1 MATLGDLNPN
11 LYKKS
16 QLQLENEARAAKQ
29 AQQDAVNRQSRE
41 YIGAGV
47 TPDQIRV
54 TTQPKP
60 FTEPGAN
67 LSFVLQDQNQ
77 YMGPVATMGQL
88 NPALNQKS
96 QLQLENERR
105 AQQATAQPTTQQNI
119 PGETD
124 LMRQARERNQS
135 MINEGI
141 TYGNQRSTTPAQY
154 DTASFQAQSGYG
166 NMRGGVQNIAP
177 ELFTGRV
184 APKVG
189 TDTRKTALEQKVT
202 DAMARYKALGGTV
215 PDPSHPRYREALQAY
230 DDMQNSLREL
240 YGYEQ
245 GEGQQVQ
252 QQLAQ
257 QTNQLAGREASE
269 MAQTLGNLGSIAG
282 GQDMMGGLPSTG
294 DQRFDAQIAMAGGM
308 YGDEMRLLEDQR
320 KKNDELTKNRII
332 NSLWQTNISEL
343 GYQKEDLN
351 RMTTDQLMSLAATEG
366 LDLSKSI
373 KDRLSA
379 VGKVQIENEK
389 LAQERELADVEMTRR
404 QFERQFGR
412 AIAEREDFNTQQ
424 DTKLRRMLGMF
435 GGGQVQDLAGNMAVM
450 DAQEKGRQALDD
462 LRADYGDRMDSLG
475 RQYTAIS
482 QTHTNNIRLIE
493 NDMSN
498 KIEGA
503 FANLLGQI
511 DGYIE
516 SGVKNE
522 AEITKAVLGAK
533 KEYLKTYM
541 DVTNKAADFIQ
552 KQNEQTFNQIM
563 KLQEAQREEDK
574 NLSAMYGVVFQGGR
588 PALDKNGME
597 IPTFDNMKFMREGDK
612 IKSEQEGIIYENGQP
627 KLDSRGRTIPTLTAR
642 KLEQDINQFEQ
653 TYALNV
659 AKFNQ
664 DAQQFGMNYA
674 LAQQKF
680 AQDSAMDNAKFMMD
694 AEKNGYDVSL
704 VGASSTS
711 FNGAN
716 AKYSPVATPDGSVQF
731 NIRTGTVPPNGREQ
745 CGEFVND
752 ALGMKVF
759 GDSIEQKRSKITTQ
773 VPNAGSAFVQSTQG
787 PYGHVGLIEA
797 VSGTDSLGRPTALRF
812 VDSNYGGNG
821 VVQRGVMTISYDK
834 KGNPTYKRNGQVVR
848 IDGFTDG
855 ILPSAQREQARTGE
869 SQYGPQRPE
878 ITITGESARIGQQ
891 YGPER
896 PVGSYKAE
904 APQEPVTPQQQFQVG
919 NMLLTKRAV
928 GGVGTLTKDQKADVL
943 KLQDNVRSEPAYKQ
957 VFELQ
962 SGYQNVVTGAKLNNA
977 QGDLAIVNGMAKLL
991 DPTGVVR
998 PEEFKTVEE
1007 AQGWFQKNHPQ
1018 MIAAKFMSGER
1029 LSTETRNAFA
1039 NAASEIANTK
1049 LTFAN
1054 DFLKSKYERTAQ
1066 FMGVPVEAVV
1076 DQITFTDT
1084 LGGAKQSPAR
1094 EAARQALANAGYDTS
1109 DASIDLYLK
1118 NQ

>member
-54 TTQPKP
+54 TPQPKP

-105 AQQATAQPTTQQNI
+105 AQQATAQPVQQNI

-166 NMRGGVQNIAP
+166 NMRGGIQNIAP

-202 DAMARYKALGGTV
+202 DAMARYKALGGIV

-240 YGYEQ
+240 FGYEQ
-245 GEGQQVQ
+245 GEGRQVQ

-282 GQDMMGGLPSTG
+282 GQDMLGGLPSTG

-351 RMTTDQLMSLAATEG
+351 RMTTDQLMGLAATEG

-541 DVTNKAADFIQ
+541 DVTNQAADFIQ

-574 NLSAMYGVVFQGGR
+574 SLSAMYGVVFQGGR
-588 PALDKNGME
+588 PALDQNGME

-612 IKSEQEGIIYENGQP
+612 LRSEQEGIIYENGQP
-627 KLDSRGRTIPTLTAR
+627 KLDSRGRTIPTFSAR
-642 KLEQDINQFEQ
+642 QFASQEMRADRS
-653 TYALNV
+653 YALQISQENRQL
-659 AKFNQ
+659 AKDEYQ
-664 DAQQFGMNYA
+664 KLKDYAEATGDYSVLGYGAPGQPGQQVDIRG
-674 LAQQKF
+674 
-680 AQDSAMDNAKFMMD
+680 S
-694 AEKNGYDVSL
+694 
-704 VGASSTS
+704 
-711 FNGAN
+711 
-716 AKYSPVATPDGSVQF
+716 KYPPVIQ
-731 NIRTGTVPPNGREQ
+731 NNGTVIFTPPLTQNGRIAGGRVQ
-745 CGEFVND
+745 CGEYVND
-752 ALGMKVF
+752 ALGTKMF
-759 GDSIEQKRSKITTQ
+759 GDSIEQKRTKITTQ
-773 VPNAGSAFVQSTQG
+773 IPTAGSAFIQTTKG
-787 PYGHVGLIEA
+787 PYGHVGLVEGVLA
-797 VSGTDSLGRPTALRF
+797 MDNQGRPTQLQIS
-812 VDSNYGGNG
+812 DSNYKSQGVFDRTTIDIKYGANG
-821 VVQRGVMTISYDK
+821 Q
-834 KGNPTYKRNGQVVR
+834 PTYYRNGAKIS
-848 IDGFTDG
+848 IDGFTNSFAG
-855 ILPSAQREQARTGE
+855 AQPVQAGPQQPNAEMEKYVTMYKNNGNSFAGLEIPKAKKAQVQEYVLTKEPSTPQSVLAKIPKEYLTAVTGKANQFDAEQQVKNFQVIQNTMDTIRNIPTNTKNPSDDQMLIYGFAKIMDPNSVVREGEYKTVQDYAQSLFNKYSAGMQQAFTGEGFLTEQARSNIKRTLE
-869 SQYGPQRPE
+869 AKAKTSKKEYENIRSQYIKSIDKLAGKK
-878 ITITGESARIGQQ
+878 
-891 YGPER
+891 
-896 PVGSYKAE
+896 VGADILQDYAINVQE
-904 APQEPVTPQQQFQVG
+904 APQTQW
-919 NMLLTKRAV
+919 
-928 GGVGTLTKDQKADVL
+928 
-943 KLQDNVRSEPAYKQ
+943 S
-957 VFELQ
+957 
-962 SGYQNVVTGAKLNNA
+962 
-977 QGDLAIVNGMAKLL
+977 
-991 DPTGVVR
+991 
-998 PEEFKTVEE
+998 
-1007 AQGWFQKNHPQ
+1007 W
-1018 MIAAKFMSGER
+1018 AAKSAMMPGEI
-1029 LSTETRNAFA
+1029 LVQDKATGQQGYIPA
-1039 NAASEIANTK
+1039 NEFDSNLYSK
-1049 LTFAN
+1049 L
-1054 DFLKSKYERTAQ
+1054 
-1066 FMGVPVEAVV
+1066 
-1076 DQITFTDT
+1076 
-1084 LGGAKQSPAR
+1084 
-1094 EAARQALANAGYDTS
+1094 
-1109 DASIDLYLK
+1109 
-1118 NQ
+1118 

>member
-41 YIGAGV
+41 YIGAVV

-54 TTQPKP
+54 TPQPKP

-105 AQQATAQPTTQQNI
+105 AQQATAQPTQQNI

-189 TDTRKTALEQKVT
+189 TDTRKTALQQKVA
-202 DAMARYKALGGTV
+202 DATARYKALGGMV
-215 PDPSHPRYREALQAY
+215 PDPSHPRYREALQASE
-230 DDMQNSLREL
+230 DMQNSLREL

-257 QTNQLAGREASE
+257 QTNQMAGREASE

-541 DVTNKAADFIQ
+541 DVTNQAADFIQ
-552 KQNEQTFNQIM
+552 KQNEQTFNQLLA
-563 KLQEAQREEDK
+563 LQKEQRAADEQMSS
-574 NLSAMYGVVFQGGR
+574 LYGVVYQNGQ
-588 PALDKNGME
+588 PVLDQYGQRV
-597 IPTFDNMKFMREGDK
+597 PTLDNMKFMNQQDQFM
-612 IKSEQEGIIYENGQP
+612 SEQSGIVYQNGVP
-627 KLDSRGRTIPTLTAR
+627 MVDSKGKTIPTMSSMRFQADQAQRERQYGL
-642 KLEQDINQFEQ
+642 D
-653 TYALNV
+653 V
-659 AKFNQ
+659 AKLQQ
-664 DAQQFGMNYA
+664 DQYEFGMQMENTLASRAAAERKSEYDIVKGQVDNGILPKSA
-674 LAQQKF
+674 LQAFTPAATIASSYNFIPKGGEGVSTKGVAKMAQNLGDRI
-680 AQDSAMDNAKFMMD
+680 AQAASWAKTAVIP
-694 AEKNGYDVSL
+694 AECVGYVRKILPDLPTGLWTLADKLDKLKTVYKPVKEPQPGDVLVQSTGQAPGHVAVVTGYDSTNGTFTVSEYNYKK
-704 VGASSTS
+704 GQYGTRTM
-711 FNGAN
+711 NIN
-716 AKYSPVATPDGSVQF
+716 DGSVQGF
-731 NIRTGTVPPNGREQ
+731 FRSPMVKQQSGAVPKQTDLTKMMNKVTSSLSAAQRTNAKQDIQDLINSGDVAGAEDYIRSIAIEKLPTAQRSAYYDFSNLAD
-745 CGEFVND
+745 EFE
-752 ALGMKVF
+752 F
-759 GDSIEQKRSKITTQ
+759 TKRSID
-773 VPNAGSAFVQSTQG
+773 PNTATGIYQRLAN
-787 PYGHVGLIEA
+787 
-797 VSGTDSLGRPTALRF
+797 DSRKYA
-812 VDSNYGGNG
+812 D
-821 VVQRGVMTISYDK
+821 IAKD
-834 KGNPTYKRNGQVVR
+834 
-848 IDGFTDG
+848 
-855 ILPSAQREQARTGE
+855 
-869 SQYGPQRPE
+869 
-878 ITITGESARIGQQ
+878 QQ
-891 YGPER
+891 YSDMMNKIGLAQAQFRNQLFGASLTEGER
-896 PVGSYKAE
+896 KIGE
-904 APQEPVTPQQQFQVG
+904 AFLISPDDKMPDIIRKIN
-919 NMLLTKRAV
+919 NMA
-928 GGVGTLTKDQKADVL
+928 
-943 KLQDNVRSEPAYKQ
+943 
-957 VFELQ
+957 
-962 SGYQNVVTGAKLNNA
+962 GYSK
-977 QGDLAIVNGMAKLL
+977 
-991 DPTGVVR
+991 
-998 PEEFKTVEE
+998 
-1007 AQGWFQKNHPQ
+1007 
-1018 MIAAKFMSGER
+1018 R
-1029 LSTETRNAFA
+1029 LSTNIVNRSMGLPTTTTIDSAQQPTQQWGYAQMASRVPMRAPDGSPIFVPA
-1039 NAASEIANTK
+1039 NEVQDALDA
-1049 LTFAN
+1049 
-1054 DFLKSKYERTAQ
+1054 
-1066 FMGVPVEAVV
+1066 
-1076 DQITFTDT
+1076 
-1084 LGGAKQSPAR
+1084 GAT
-1094 EAARQALANAGYDTS
+1094 Y
-1109 DASIDLYLK
+1109 
-1118 NQ
+1118 